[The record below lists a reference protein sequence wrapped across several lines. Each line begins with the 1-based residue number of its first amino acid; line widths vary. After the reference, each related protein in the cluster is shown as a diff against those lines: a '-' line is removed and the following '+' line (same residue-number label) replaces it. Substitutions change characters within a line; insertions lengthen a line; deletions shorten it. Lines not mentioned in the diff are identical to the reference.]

1 MTAGATTERGA
12 VSARRRVAVLGA
24 AGRLGTTACAAVAAA
39 PDLELVAAVV
49 RPARLPWTVARPDG
63 GELEA
68 VADIGALPAAGAEVA
83 LDVSAADALL
93 EHATLCARAG
103 IHLVVGVSGIDAELR
118 EALERLFA
126 GTGLGCRLVPNF
138 AVGAVLANHM
148 AALAAPFASS
158 IEVVE
163 MHHAAK
169 RDAPSGTARAAA
181 TSMAVARAAA
191 GSPPLLPE
199 EPDASPAA
207 PSRGSRGPGGIRL
220 HSIRLAGAVAHQE
233 IRLGLPGQ
241 ILTISH
247 DSLDRSSFVPGML
260 LALRRA
266 GSPPGTTEGLE
277 DLLGLRGAPG

>member
-1 MTAGATTERGA
+1 VSGGAGTGPGSG
-12 VSARRRVAVLGA
+12 SAPRKVAVLGA

-49 RPARLPWTVARPDG
+49 RPGRLPWTVARPDG

-68 VADIGALPAAGAEVA
+68 VADLAALEAAGAEVA

-93 EHATLCARAG
+93 ENATRCARAG
-103 IHLVVGVSGIDAELR
+103 IHLVVGVSGIDAGLR

-138 AVGAVLANHM
+138 AVGAVLANRL
-148 AALAAPFASS
+148 AALAAPFATS

-163 MHHAAK
+163 MHHAGK

-181 TSMAVARAAA
+181 AAMAAARAAA
-191 GSPPLLPE
+191 GSAPLLPD
-199 EPDASPAA
+199 EPDGDPTVA
-207 PSRGSRGPGGIRL
+207 SRGSRGPGGIRL

-233 IRLGLPGQ
+233 VRLGLPGQ
-241 ILTISH
+241 ILTVAH

-277 DLLGLRGAPG
+277 DLLGL